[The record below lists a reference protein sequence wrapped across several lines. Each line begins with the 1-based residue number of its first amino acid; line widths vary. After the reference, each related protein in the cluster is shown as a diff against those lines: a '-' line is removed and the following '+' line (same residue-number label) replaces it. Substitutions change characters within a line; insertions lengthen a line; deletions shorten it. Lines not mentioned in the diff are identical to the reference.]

1 MEGLLSVS
9 VGTVF
14 WASVSFIIVLLLLKK
29 MAWGPIVASLK
40 EREEGIANALNEAE
54 RARAEMVKLQAGNED
69 LLRQARDERDQIL
82 KDAKLVA
89 EKIRSEASAKTQA
102 ETDRM
107 ITAARAEIENQK
119 KAAIAELKN
128 SVATLSIDIAE
139 KLVREKLTD
148 AEKQKALNQSMAAD
162 ISAN

>member
-14 WASVSFIIVLLLLKK
+14 WASISFIIVLLLLKK
-29 MAWGPIVASLK
+29 LAWGPIVASLK

-54 RARAEMVKLQAGNED
+54 RARAEMAKLQAGNEQ
-69 LLRQARDERDQIL
+69 LLREAREERDQIL
-82 KDAKLVA
+82 KEAKLMGDKMRA
-89 EKIRSEASAKTQA
+89 EATAKAQSEA
-102 ETDRM
+102 DRM
-107 ITAARAEIENQK
+107 IAAAKAEIDNQK

-139 KLVREKLTD
+139 KLVKEKLTD
-148 AEKQKALNQSMAAD
+148 ADKQKALNHSLAAE

>member
-128 SVATLSIDIAE
+128 SVATLSIDIAD

>member
-14 WASVSFIIVLLLLKK
+14 WASVSFLIVLFLLSKF
-29 MAWGPIVASLK
+29 AWKPIVQSLK

-54 RARAEMVKLQAGNED
+54 RARLEMQKLQAGNEQ
-69 LLRQARDERDQIL
+69 LLKEAREERDLIL
-82 KDAKLVA
+82 KEAKVVA
-89 EKIRSEASAKTQA
+89 EKLRADAIAKTQA
-102 ETDRM
+102 DADRM
-107 ITAARAEIENQK
+107 IAAAKAEIDTQK

-128 SVATLSIDIAE
+128 SVASLSIDIAE

-148 AEKQKALNQSMAAD
+148 SDKQKALNQAMAAD

>member
-14 WASVSFIIVLLLLKK
+14 WASVSFLIVLFLLKK
-29 MAWGPIVASLK
+29 LAWGPIVQSLK

-54 RARAEMVKLQAGNED
+54 RARQEMAKLQAGNEE
-69 LLRQARDERDQIL
+69 LLRQARDERDAIL
-82 KDAKLVA
+82 KDAKAVA
-89 EKIRSEASAKTQA
+89 DKMRAEAIAKTQA
-102 ETDRM
+102 DADRM
-107 ITAARAEIENQK
+107 ITAARAEIENSK

-128 SVATLSIDIAE
+128 SVATLSIEIAE

-148 AEKQKALNQSMAAD
+148 ADKQKALNQSMAAD

>member
-14 WASVSFIIVLLLLKK
+14 WASVSFLIVLFLLSKL
-29 MAWGPIVASLK
+29 AWKPIVQSLK
-40 EREEGIANALNEAE
+40 DREEGIANALNEAE
-54 RARAEMVKLQAGNED
+54 RARLEMQKLQAGNEQ
-69 LLRQARDERDQIL
+69 LLKEAREERDLIL
-82 KDAKLVA
+82 KEAKVVA
-89 EKIRSEASAKTQA
+89 EKLRADAMTKTQA
-102 ETDRM
+102 DADRM
-107 ITAARAEIENQK
+107 IAAAKAEIETQK

-148 AEKQKALNQSMAAD
+148 SDKQKALNQAMAAD

>member
-54 RARAEMVKLQAGNED
+54 RARAEMVMLQAGNED

>member
-14 WASVSFIIVLLLLKK
+14 WASVSFLIVLFLLKK
-29 MAWGPIVASLK
+29 LAWGPIVQSLK

-54 RARAEMVKLQAGNED
+54 RARQEMAKLQAGNEE
-69 LLRQARDERDQIL
+69 LLRQARDERDNIL
-82 KDAKLVA
+82 KDAKA
-89 EKIRSEASAKTQA
+89 IADKMRSEAVAKAQA
-102 ETDRM
+102 DADRM
-107 ITAARAEIENQK
+107 ITAARAEIENTK

-128 SVATLSIDIAE
+128 SVATLSIEIAE

-148 AEKQKALNQSMAAD
+148 ADKQKALNQSMAAD

>member
-54 RARAEMVKLQAGNED
+54 RARAEMVKLQAGNEE

-82 KDAKLVA
+82 KDAKAVA
-89 EKIRSEASAKTQA
+89 EKMRAEASAKAAT

-107 ITAARAEIENQK
+107 IASARAEIDNQK

-148 AEKQKALNQSMAAD
+148 ADKQKALNQSMAAD

>member
-89 EKIRSEASAKTQA
+89 EKIRTEASAKTQA

>member
-148 AEKQKALNQSMAAD
+148 SEKQKALNQSMAAD

>member
-14 WASVSFIIVLLLLKK
+14 WASISFLIVLFLLKK
-29 MAWGPIVASLK
+29 LAWGPIVQSLK

-54 RARAEMVKLQAGNED
+54 RARQEMAKLQAGNEE
-69 LLRQARDERDQIL
+69 LLRQARDERDNIL
-82 KDAKLVA
+82 KDAKAVA
-89 EKIRSEASAKTQA
+89 DKMRSEAIAKAQA
-102 ETDRM
+102 DADRM
-107 ITAARAEIENQK
+107 ITAARAEIENTK

-128 SVATLSIDIAE
+128 SVATLSIEIAE

-148 AEKQKALNQSMAAD
+148 ADKQKALNQSMAAD

>member
-14 WASVSFIIVLLLLKK
+14 WASISFIIVLLLLRKL
-29 MAWGPIVASLK
+29 AWGPIVASLK

-54 RARAEMVKLQAGNED
+54 RARAEMAKLQAGNEQ
-69 LLRQARDERDQIL
+69 LLREAREERDQIL
-82 KDAKLVA
+82 KEAKLMGD
-89 EKIRSEASAKTQA
+89 KMRSEATAKAQA
-102 ETDRM
+102 EADRM
-107 ITAARAEIENQK
+107 IASAKAEIDNQK

-139 KLVREKLTD
+139 KLVKEKLTD
-148 AEKQKALNQSMAAD
+148 ADKQKALNHSLAAE

>member
-14 WASVSFIIVLLLLKK
+14 WASVSFLIVLFLLKK
-29 MAWGPIVASLK
+29 LAWGPIVQSLK

-54 RARAEMVKLQAGNED
+54 RARQEMAKLQAGNEE
-69 LLRQARDERDQIL
+69 LLRQARDERDAIL
-82 KDAKLVA
+82 KDAKAVA
-89 EKIRSEASAKTQA
+89 DKMRAEAIAKTQA
-102 ETDRM
+102 DADRM
-107 ITAARAEIENQK
+107 ITAARAEIENTK

-128 SVATLSIDIAE
+128 SVATLSIEIAE

-148 AEKQKALNQSMAAD
+148 ADKQKALNQSMAAD

>member
-14 WASVSFIIVLLLLKK
+14 WASVSFLIVLILLKK
-29 MAWGPIVASLK
+29 MAWGPIMTSLK

-54 RARAEMVKLQAGNED
+54 RARSEMAKLQAGNEA
-69 LLRQARDERDQIL
+69 LLREAREERDQIL
-82 KDAKLVA
+82 KEAKVMGEKVRA
-89 EKIRSEASAKTQA
+89 EAHARAQA
-102 ETDRM
+102 EADRM
-107 ITAARAEIENQK
+107 ITSAKAEIDNQK

-139 KLVREKLTD
+139 KLVKEKLTEAD
-148 AEKQKALNQSMAAD
+148 KQKALNHSLAAE

>member
-102 ETDRM
+102 DTDRM

-148 AEKQKALNQSMAAD
+148 SEKQKALNQSMAAD